1 MSGKVDC
8 INNTVY
14 YSKYRVINDVLK
26 KNWYKKDKFES
37 DMIFKNR
44 NKKQSSSLNYLAW
57 QKFKKNKISLFAL
70 YIILSALFIGVL
82 GYLITPD
89 KTSFANNQI
98 LEISA
103 KKPGFKCTLLKVQK
117 NEQTQNI
124 GLFRKMIF
132 GAKDEFTYIPINNY
146 HFENEK
152 LIIEEFNDIE
162 NEEAFFKELNPV
174 DVVAKIKYDSKIIF
188 KNNSFYYTKISGETS
203 ELEFSEVQEI
213 IKENHIVTKRFIL
226 GTDRFGRDLL
236 SRLLIGTRISLSVGF
251 ISVIISLLIGIT
263 LGAIAGYFKGY
274 VDDIIMWLINVIWSI
289 PTLLMVIAITL
300 VIGKGFWQI
309 FIAVGLTMWVEVA
322 RVVRGQV
329 LSIRE
334 KEYVE
339 AARALGYNNS
349 RIIFKHILPNAM
361 NPVIIIS
368 AANFATAILL
378 EAGLSFLGIGVQ
390 PPVPS
395 WGTMIKEHY
404 GYIIMDK
411 AYLAILPG
419 IAITLMVL
427 CFTLVGSGLRDAFD
441 TKSSS

>member
-1 MSGKVDC
+1 
-8 INNTVY
+8 
-14 YSKYRVINDVLK
+14 
-26 KNWYKKDKFES
+26 
-37 DMIFKNR
+37 MIFRRKENY
-44 NKKQSSSLNYLAW
+44 SSGSLNYIAW
-57 QKFKKNKISLFAL
+57 QRFKKNKLSLSGLAFILLSVIVAL
-70 YIILSALFIGVL
+70 L

-89 KTSFANNQI
+89 KSSFANTQI
-98 LEISA
+98 LEISTR
-103 KKPGFKCTLLKVQK
+103 KPGFKVQMLKVRKNELQENKGLINTLLFGKVDSY
-117 NEQTQNI
+117 N
-124 GLFRKMIF
+124 
-132 GAKDEFTYIPINNY
+132 YIPINSY
-146 HFENEK
+146 RFENDK
-152 LIIEEFNDIE
+152 ISIEEFNEIE
-162 NEEAFFKELNPV
+162 GEEAFVSEIQIADIIYPLQYGQPIKFENNQLDFTLIDGSRKSISIQEAQKEITE
-174 DVVAKIKYDSKIIF
+174 KHIK
-188 KNNSFYYTKISGETS
+188 TKT
-203 ELEFSEVQEI
+203 
-213 IKENHIVTKRFIL
+213 FIL

-236 SRLLIGTRISLSVGF
+236 SRLLIGTRVSLSVGF

-263 LGAIAGYFKGY
+263 LGSLAGFYRGKI
-274 VDDIIMWLINVIWSI
+274 DDLIMWLINVIWSI

-329 LSIRE
+329 LSVRE

-339 AARALGYNNS
+339 AARALGFGNR
-349 RIIFKHILPNAM
+349 RIIFHHILPNIM
-361 NPVIIIS
+361 SPVIIIS

-419 IAITLMVL
+419 LAIMFLVL
-427 CFTLVGSGLRDAFD
+427 SFTLVGNGLRDALD
-441 TKSSS
+441 TKNVA

>member
-1 MSGKVDC
+1 LCGKADC
-8 INNTVY
+8 INKLN
-14 YSKYRVINDVLK
+14 
-26 KNWYKKDKFES
+26 KFEPN
-37 DMIFKNR
+37 MKFKNR
-44 NKKQSSSLNYLAW
+44 KKKESSSLNYLAW
-57 QKFKKNKISLFAL
+57 QKFKKNKISLFSL
-70 YIILSALFIGVL
+70 YIIISALFVGVL

-98 LEISA
+98 LEIST
-103 KKPGFKCTLLKVQK
+103 KKPGFKCTLIKVQK
-117 NEQTQNI
+117 NEKNEKT
-124 GLFRKMIF
+124 GLFQKMIF
-132 GAKDEFTYIPINNY
+132 GAKDEFTNIPINNY

-152 LIIEEFNDIE
+152 LVFEEFNDIE
-162 NEEAFFKELNPV
+162 NEEAFYIELNPI
-174 DVVAKIKYDSKIIF
+174 DIIAKIKYDSEIIF
-188 KNNSFYYTKISGETS
+188 KNNTFYYTTISGEKS
-203 ELEFSEVQEI
+203 ELAFPKVQEI
-213 IKENHIVTKRFIL
+213 IKEHHIITKRFWL

-339 AARALGYNNS
+339 AARALGYNNF

-419 IAITLMVL
+419 IAITVMVL

-441 TKSSS
+441 TKSIS

>member
-1 MSGKVDC
+1 
-8 INNTVY
+8 
-14 YSKYRVINDVLK
+14 
-26 KNWYKKDKFES
+26 
-37 DMIFKNR
+37 MIFR
-44 NKKQSSSLNYLAW
+44 KQKTEISGSLNYLAW
-57 QKFKKNKISLFAL
+57 QRFKENKLSLFGL
-70 YIILSALFIGVL
+70 GFILFTVFIGIL

-89 KTSFANNQI
+89 KTSFANTQI
-98 LEISA
+98 LEIST
-103 KKPGFKCTLLKVQK
+103 KKPGFKCLMLQIQK
-117 NEQTQNI
+117 NELQEKNGI
-124 GLFRKMIF
+124 FNKMIF
-132 GAKDEFTYIPINNY
+132 GKKDKFTYIPINNY

-152 LIIEEFNDIE
+152 LIIEEFNDIA
-162 NEEAFFKELNPV
+162 NEEPFYRELNTL
-174 DVVAKIKYDSKIIF
+174 DVIAKIQYDSKINI
-188 KNNSFYYTKISGETS
+188 KNDRYHYTDIEGNQQKISIKQVENKIETKH
-203 ELEFSEVQEI
+203 
-213 IKENHIVTKRFIL
+213 IKTRHFIL

-236 SRLLIGTRISLSVGF
+236 SRLLIGTRVSLSVGF

-263 LGAIAGYFKGY
+263 LGAFAGYYKGK
-274 VDDIIMWLINVIWSI
+274 VDDLIMWLINVIWSI
-289 PTLLMVIAITL
+289 PTLLMVIAITM

-339 AARALGYNNS
+339 AARALGFSNS
-349 RIIFKHILPNAM
+349 RIIFRHILPNIM
-361 NPVIIIS
+361 SPVIIIS

-411 AYLAILPG
+411 AYLAFLPG
-419 IAITLMVL
+419 IAIMLMVL
-427 CFTLVGSGLRDAFD
+427 SFTLVGNGLRDALD
-441 TKSSS
+441 TKA

>member
-1 MSGKVDC
+1 
-8 INNTVY
+8 
-14 YSKYRVINDVLK
+14 
-26 KNWYKKDKFES
+26 
-37 DMIFKNR
+37 MIFR
-44 NKKQSSSLNYLAW
+44 KKTKQITGSLNYLAW
-57 QKFKKNKISLFAL
+57 QRFIRNKLSLTSLIFILFA
-70 YIILSALFIGVL
+70 ILIGLL
-82 GYLITPD
+82 GYTITPD
-89 KTSFANNQI
+89 KTSFANTQI
-98 LEISA
+98 LEISTQ
-103 KKPGFKCTLLKVQK
+103 KPGFSCLVIKFRK
-117 NEQTQNI
+117 NEIQAESDFFQ
-124 GLFRKMIF
+124 KMIF
-132 GAKDEFTYIPINNY
+132 GEKDDFINIPINSY

-152 LIIEEFNDIE
+152 LILEEFNDIKS
-162 NEEAFFKELNPV
+162 EEPLFTELNPI
-174 DVVAKIKYDSKIIF
+174 DVVEPIQYNSEISFDSGIYHYIDIYGNEKSISLQELKGIIED
-188 KNNSFYYTKISGETS
+188 KN
-203 ELEFSEVQEI
+203 
-213 IKENHIVTKRFIL
+213 IVTKKYLL

-251 ISVIISLLIGIT
+251 ISVIISLLIGIS
-263 LGAIAGYFKGY
+263 LGAIAGYYKGV
-274 VDDIIMWLINVIWSI
+274 VDNVVMWLINVIWSI

-329 LSIRE
+329 LGIRE

-339 AARALGYNNS
+339 AARALGFGNS
-349 RIIFKHILPNAM
+349 RIIFNHILPNIM
-361 NPVIIIS
+361 SPVIIIS

-419 IAITLMVL
+419 LAIMLMVL
-427 CFTLVGSGLRDAFD
+427 AFTLIGNGLRDALD
-441 TKSSS
+441 TKA

>member
-1 MSGKVDC
+1 
-8 INNTVY
+8 
-14 YSKYRVINDVLK
+14 
-26 KNWYKKDKFES
+26 
-37 DMIFKNR
+37 MIFR
-44 NKKQSSSLNYLAW
+44 KQKTEVSGSLNKLAW
-57 QKFKKNKISLFAL
+57 ERFKQNKLSLFGLFFILLAL
-70 YIILSALFIGVL
+70 IIGIL

-89 KTSFANNQI
+89 KSSYANNQI
-98 LEISA
+98 LEIST
-103 KKPGFKCTLLKVQK
+103 KSPGFKCLMIKSQK
-117 NEQTQNI
+117 NEQQERT
-124 GLFRKMIF
+124 GFFKKVIF
-132 GAKDEFTYIPINNY
+132 GTKDTYNYIPINNY
-146 HFENEK
+146 YFENER
-152 LIIEEFNDIE
+152 LVLEEFNDVKG
-162 NEEAFFKELNPV
+162 EEPIYKEINPI
-174 DVVAKIKYDSKIIF
+174 DVIAKVKYESKILF
-188 KNNSFYYTKISGETS
+188 ENGSFYYKNIEGTQQTISLVQLKSQIEKEHLITKHF
-203 ELEFSEVQEI
+203 L
-213 IKENHIVTKRFIL
+213 L

-236 SRLLIGTRISLSVGF
+236 SRLLIGTRVSLSVGF
-251 ISVIISLLIGIT
+251 ISVFISLLIGIT
-263 LGAIAGYFKGY
+263 LGAIAGFYKGV
-274 VDDIIMWLINVIWSI
+274 VDDLIMWLINVIWSI

-339 AARALGYNNS
+339 AARALGFGNA
-349 RIIFKHILPNAM
+349 RIIFRHILPNIM
-361 NPVIIIS
+361 SPVIIIS

-419 IAITLMVL
+419 LAIMLMVL
-427 CFTLVGSGLRDAFD
+427 SFTLVGNGLRDALD
-441 TKSSS
+441 TKS